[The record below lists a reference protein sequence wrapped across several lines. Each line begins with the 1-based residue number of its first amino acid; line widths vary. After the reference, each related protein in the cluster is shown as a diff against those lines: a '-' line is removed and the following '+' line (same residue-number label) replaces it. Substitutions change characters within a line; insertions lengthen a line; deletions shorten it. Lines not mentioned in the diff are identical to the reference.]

1 MMSIS
6 QRAKLLSAIPT
17 ALSDYDVKILRK
29 DRFQNDD
36 YEFPSMRLSIL
47 SEGIRVSST
56 AGPIRK
62 DFDGDMGD
70 VEQYL
75 GHFQQASVSIT
86 LMAESEVPGTD
97 QDTPEILD
105 QMLYDL
111 QQEIEIWRLGLY
123 WPDDKIKVIPGS
135 GKIIYLP
142 PFMAKAADEHW
153 IYPATIDFKVQ
164 YEFSVIDPTPNIHV
178 IGYDFGFPDFGMPV
192 DVEPMA
198 HTYYT
203 DVHPPWYQMSINLLG
218 WRSSILAD
226 IILQGGSLNQY
237 HTMDIILVND

>member
-1 MMSIS
+1 MLSIS

-17 ALSDYDVKILRK
+17 TLSDYNVKILRK

-47 SEGIRVSST
+47 SEGLRVSST

-62 DFDGDMGD
+62 NFDGDNGD

-75 GHFQQASVSIT
+75 GHLQQASVSVT
-86 LMAESEVPGTD
+86 LMAESETPGTD
-97 QDTPEILD
+97 QSTPEILD

-135 GKIIYLP
+135 GKVTYLP
-142 PFMAKAADEHW
+142 EPGMTL
-153 IYPATIDFKVQ
+153 ILSSGQ
-164 YEFSVIDPTPNIHV
+164 YNPSLQI
-178 IGYDFGFPDFGMPV
+178 
-192 DVEPMA
+192 
-198 HTYYT
+198 
-203 DVHPPWYQMSINLLG
+203 SI
-218 WRSSILAD
+218 SCCKS
-226 IILQGGSLNQY
+226 
-237 HTMDIILVND
+237 

>member
-1 MMSIS
+1 MLSIS
-6 QRAKLLSAIPT
+6 QRAKLLSVIPT
-17 ALSDYDVKILRK
+17 TLSDYNVKILRK

-36 YEFPSMRLSIL
+36 YEFPSMRLNIL

-62 DFDGDMGD
+62 NFDGDNGD

-75 GHFQQASVSIT
+75 GHLQQASVSVT
-86 LMAESEVPGTD
+86 LMAESETPGTD
-97 QDTPEILD
+97 QSTPEILD

-135 GKIIYLP
+135 GKVTYLP

-153 IYPATIDFKVQ
+153 IYPAVIDFRVQ

-178 IGYDFGFPDFGMPV
+178 IGYDFGLPDFGMPV
-192 DVEPMA
+192 DTEPMH
-198 HTYYT
+198 HTYFT
-203 DVHPPWYQMSINLLG
+203 DIHPPWYQMDICMLG
-218 WRSSILAD
+218 WKSSILAD
-226 IILQGGSLNQY
+226 VILKGGSSSKIA
-237 HTMDIILVND
+237 TMDIILIND